1 LAPLLDIQDL
11 RTEIRLRRATVHA
24 IDGVSLSLAPGECL
38 GIVGESGSGKTM
50 TALSIMRLLPGGG
63 EVVGGRIFVDGT
75 DVAALSEDRM
85 EDVRGNLIGMIFQ
98 DPLTSLNPTMT
109 IGDQIAESVRLH
121 RGASKAAALERAVEV
136 LGLVGMPRPA
146 ERVSQYPHQLSG
158 GMRQR
163 VMIAMALACEPKL
176 LIADE
181 PTTALD
187 VTIQKQILELIDSLR
202 RRLGMSVIL
211 VTHDLG
217 VIAGTADRVAVMYAG
232 RIVETATTE
241 SLFANP
247 RHPYTEALF
256 EALPERAVVV
266 EEGGLAGGRAG
277 RRLYNIPGQPPDLTS
292 PPHGCK
298 FAPRCRYAR
307 EECRE
312 TEPSLTEAS
321 GSHAYRC
328 FFPVGRDVDVGAPAH
343 DLEALQN
350 PVEPRDVSLENQ
362 GEILQ
367 DQKPQVQRLEDQSQK
382 KRGSDGGLGG
392 YFRRLSP
399 SSGRSAE
406 ISPETSA
413 SPEAGEVVG
422 DRVTGPPSLSDGA
435 GTSAGGAGTSAE
447 SGTSVGSGTPVGSET
462 PVGPGA
468 AGPAETDEGHRLAG
482 SGSGTDGGTGG
493 GGTPEGGVAAASGAG
508 AVTAAGA
515 AGMVVTGN
523 GAARQRAGSPG
534 DTVLVVS
541 HLVKNFTVTAG
552 AVLQRR
558 VGEVS
563 AVADVSFEI
572 PTGSTF
578 GMVGESGC
586 GKTTVGRLI
595 VGLEKPSAGSIV
607 LGGRDL
613 ASLPWRER
621 RRQARLVQM
630 MFQDSYASMDPRM
643 RVGTILREPM
653 IIQRDGNRSA
663 QTKRVSAMLDEVGL
677 PAAAAERY
685 PHEFSGG
692 QRQRLGLARALM
704 LRPSMIVA
712 DEPVSALDVSIQAQ
726 ILNLMLDLQREHGL
740 TYLFISHDLSVVR
753 YMADVIGVM
762 YLGKLVEVGPADA
775 VYSAPVHPYTRGL
788 IDTVPVA
795 DPVLERAKEN
805 QGVRGELPSAVAPP
819 SGCRFRTRCP
829 RAQDLCAAEEP
840 PLRPFSADGHLG
852 ACHFPLYEP
861 DPSV

>member
-24 IDGVSLSLAPGECL
+24 IDGVSLSVAPGECL

-63 EVVGGRIFVDGT
+63 EVVGGRIVVDGT
-75 DVAALSEDRM
+75 DVAALSEAGM

-121 RGASKAAALERAVEV
+121 RGASRAVALERAVEV
-136 LGLVGMPRPA
+136 LGLVGMPRPV

-232 RIVETATTE
+232 RIVEMATTA

-256 EALPERAVVV
+256 EALPERAAVVA
-266 EEGGLAGGRAG
+266 EGGPAGGRAG
-277 RRLYNIPGQPPDLTS
+277 RRLYNIPGQPPDLTA

-298 FAPRCRYAR
+298 FAPRCRYVR

-312 TEPSLTEAS
+312 TEPSLTDAD

-328 FFPVGRDVDVGAPAH
+328 FFPVGRDVDLGVPAH
-343 DLEALQN
+343 DLEGLQN
-350 PVEPRDVSLENQ
+350 AGDSQDQSIGIQN
-362 GEILQ
+362 LQ
-367 DQKPQVQRLEDQSQK
+367 DQSPQDQNQK
-382 KRGSDGGLGG
+382 ARGSDGGLGG
-392 YFRRLSP
+392 YFRRRP
-399 SSGRSAE
+399 FGRSSE
-406 ISPETSA
+406 ISPAASA
-413 SPEAGEVVG
+413 SPETG
-422 DRVTGPPSLSDGA
+422 DVPADGVTGSESLRNGSGTVA
-435 GTSAGGAGTSAE
+435 GGGAGAAVGASR
-447 SGTSVGSGTPVGSET
+447 SVGEERDEPPDGADGSTAPDGSGTAGAAAGGDAAAGGV
-462 PVGPGA
+462 VAGPGGGA
-468 AGPAETDEGHRLAG
+468 APV
-482 SGSGTDGGTGG
+482 
-493 GGTPEGGVAAASGAG
+493 GGVAGAGAAVAGNGAVHAASG
-508 AVTAAGA
+508 T
-515 AGMVVTGN
+515 
-523 GAARQRAGSPG
+523 PG
-534 DTVLVVS
+534 DALLVLS
-541 HLVKNFTVTAG
+541 HLIKNFTVTAG

-572 PTGSTF
+572 ATGSTF
-578 GMVGESGC
+578 GLVGESGC

-595 VGLEKPSAGSIV
+595 VGLEKPSGGSIV

-613 ASLPWRER
+613 ASLPGRER

-653 IIQRDGNRSA
+653 IIQRDGNRSS
-663 QTKRVSAMLDEVGL
+663 QTKRVSALLDEVGL

-704 LRPSMIVA
+704 LRPKMIVA

-762 YLGKLVEVGPADA
+762 YLGKLVEVGPADS
-775 VYSAPVHPYTRGL
+775 VYSTPVHPYTRGL

-795 DPVLERAKEN
+795 DPVLERAKES

>member
-1 LAPLLDIQDL
+1 MAPLLDIQDL
-11 RTEIRLRRATVHA
+11 HTEIRLRRATVHA
-24 IDGVSLSLAPGECL
+24 IDGVSLSVAPGECL

-63 EVVGGRIFVDGT
+63 EVTGGRIVLDGT
-75 DVAALSEDRM
+75 DVARLSETGM

-98 DPLTSLNPTMT
+98 DPLTSLNPTMS
-109 IGDQIAESVRLH
+109 IGDQIAESVRIH
-121 RGASKAAALERAVEV
+121 RGASREAAQARAVEV

-146 ERVSQYPHQLSG
+146 ERISQYPHQLSG

-202 RRLGMSVIL
+202 RRLSMAVIL

-232 RIVETATTE
+232 RIVELAPTTT
-241 SLFANP
+241 LFANP

-256 EALPERAVVV
+256 DALPEKAAAAA
-266 EEGGLAGGRAG
+266 EDGSGSG
-277 RRLYNIPGQPPDLTS
+277 RLYNIPGQPPDLTD
-292 PPHGCK
+292 PPRGCK
-298 FAPRCRYAR
+298 FAARCRYVQDS
-307 EECRE
+307 CLE
-312 TEPSLTEAS
+312 TEPPLTNAA
-321 GSHAYRC
+321 GLHAYRC
-328 FFPVGRDVDVGAPAH
+328 FFPVGRGVDPGAEGDQDGDLAGQTVQEQIQDSRRGGPMGTYLRRRSAGRPAEVAASGPEGTEGAGAPASVSPVSPVSPA
-343 DLEALQN
+343 EAAA
-350 PVEPRDVSLENQ
+350 PV
-362 GEILQ
+362 
-367 DQKPQVQRLEDQSQK
+367 
-382 KRGSDGGLGG
+382 
-392 YFRRLSP
+392 SP
-399 SSGRSAE
+399 DSAE
-406 ISPETSA
+406 
-413 SPEAGEVVG
+413 
-422 DRVTGPPSLSDGA
+422 RTGPLSAQDPASADAGPAGRAIGRAAERDGA
-435 GTSAGGAGTSAE
+435 G
-447 SGTSVGSGTPVGSET
+447 
-462 PVGPGA
+462 
-468 AGPAETDEGHRLAG
+468 L
-482 SGSGTDGGTGG
+482 
-493 GGTPEGGVAAASGAG
+493 
-508 AVTAAGA
+508 
-515 AGMVVTGN
+515 N
-523 GAARQRAGSPG
+523 GK
-534 DTVLVVS
+534 DLLVVS

-552 AVLQRR
+552 AVMQRR
-558 VGEVS
+558 IGQVS
-563 AVADVSFEI
+563 AVADVSFRI
-572 PTGSTF
+572 PAGSTF
-578 GMVGESGC
+578 GLVGESGC

-595 VGLEKPSAGSIV
+595 VGLEKPSGGSLV

-613 ASLPWRER
+613 ASLSGRER
-621 RRQARLVQM
+621 RRQARLVQL

-643 RVGTILREPM
+643 RVATILREPM
-653 IIQRDGNRSA
+653 VIQRDGSRSS
-663 QTKRVSAMLDEVGL
+663 QSKRVAAMLSEVGL

-762 YLGKLVEVGPADA
+762 YLGKLVEVGPADS
-775 VYSAPVHPYTRGL
+775 VYLTPVHPYTRGL

-795 DPVLERAKEN
+795 DPALERAKEH

-829 RAQDLCAAEEP
+829 RAADLCAEQEP
-840 PLRPFSADGHLG
+840 PLRPFTATGHLA
-852 ACHFPLYEP
+852 ACHFPLREP
-861 DPSV
+861 DPEVEALPADTGA

>member
-1 LAPLLDIQDL
+1 VISSFVIVVDCSCLGDLLAPLLEIQDL
-11 RTEIRLRRATVHA
+11 HTDIRLRRGTVYA
-24 IDGVSLSLAPGECL
+24 IDGVSLSVAPGECL

-50 TALSIMRLLPGGG
+50 TALSIMRLLPSGG
-63 EVVGGRIFVDGT
+63 EVTGGSITVDGT
-75 DVAALSEDRM
+75 DIARLSETGM

-109 IGDQIAESVRLH
+109 IGDQISESVRIH
-121 RGASKAAALERAVEV
+121 RGASHEDALARAVEV

-146 ERVSQYPHQLSG
+146 ERVTQYPHQLSG

-202 RRLGMSVIL
+202 KRLSMAVIL

-232 RIVETATTE
+232 RIVETAPTTT
-241 SLFANP
+241 LFANP

-256 EALPERAVVV
+256 DALPERAASAAAD
-266 EEGGLAGGRAG
+266 GTGSG
-277 RRLYNIPGQPPDLTS
+277 RLYNIPGQPPDLTD

-298 FAPRCRYAR
+298 FAARCRYAQDS
-307 EECRE
+307 CRE
-312 TEPSLTEAS
+312 TEPLLTDA
-321 GSHAYRC
+321 GGKHAYRC
-328 FFPVGRDVDVGAPAH
+328 FFPVGRGVDPGLEGAQDAEDGSPENLSVQDQIQDPRRGGPLGSYLRRRSAGSGAGAGAGGTGEGERD
-343 DLEALQN
+343 DLLRGDDDSALGN
-350 PVEPRDVSLENQ
+350 GS
-362 GEILQ
+362 GEIG
-367 DQKPQVQRLEDQSQK
+367 
-382 KRGSDGGLGG
+382 RGSGEI
-392 YFRRLSP
+392 
-399 SSGRSAE
+399 GRG
-406 ISPETSA
+406 
-413 SPEAGEVVG
+413 AGE
-422 DRVTGPPSLSDGA
+422 L
-435 GTSAGGAGTSAE
+435 AGGAGELAGGAGDGLGAAE
-447 SGTSVGSGTPVGSET
+447 SGLGAGSDAGTLGHGFGRAAER
-462 PVGPGA
+462 GA
-468 AGPAETDEGHRLAG
+468 AGR
-482 SGSGTDGGTGG
+482 DGK
-493 GGTPEGGVAAASGAG
+493 
-508 AVTAAGA
+508 
-515 AGMVVTGN
+515 
-523 GAARQRAGSPG
+523 
-534 DTVLVVS
+534 DLLVVS
-541 HLVKNFTVTAG
+541 RLVKNFTVTAG

-558 VGEVS
+558 IGQVS
-563 AVADVSFEI
+563 AVADVSFTI
-572 PTGSTF
+572 PAGSTF
-578 GMVGESGC
+578 GLVGESGC

-595 VGLEKPSAGSIV
+595 VGLEKPSSGSLV

-613 ASLPWRER
+613 ASLSGRER
-621 RRQARLVQM
+621 RRQARLVQL

-643 RVGTILREPM
+643 RVSTILREPM
-653 IIQRDGNRSA
+653 VIQRDGSRASQA
-663 QTKRVSAMLDEVGL
+663 KRVAAMLNEVGL

-726 ILNLMLDLQREHGL
+726 ILNLLLDLQRDHGL
-740 TYLFISHDLSVVR
+740 TYMFISHDLSVVR

-762 YLGKLVEVGPADA
+762 YLGKMVEVGPADS

-795 DPVLERAKEN
+795 DPALERAKEH

-829 RAQDLCAAEEP
+829 RAADLCAEQEP
-840 PLRPFSADGHLG
+840 PLRPFTNDGHLA
-852 ACHFPLYEP
+852 ACHFPLREP
-861 DPSV
+861 DPDVEALAADTGV